1 VSAAT
6 GWWEAETTAVLVN
19 VDKLDVGAKWRSW
32 FGDLFVKVSPLS
44 HKNLRTGEIVLD
56 QRLYG
61 HDETFYVE
69 VVA

>member
-1 VSAAT
+1 MSAAT
-6 GWWEAETTAVLVN
+6 GWWQAETSVLVN
-19 VDKLDVGAKWRSW
+19 VDKLDVGDKWRSW
-32 FGDLFVKVSPLS
+32 GGDLFVKISPLS

-69 VVA
+69 VVT

>member
-1 VSAAT
+1 MSAAT
-6 GWWEAETTAVLVN
+6 GWWEAETTVLVN
-19 VDKLDVGAKWRSW
+19 IDTIEVGAKWRSW
-32 FGDLFVKVSPLS
+32 VGDLFVKISPLS

-69 VVA
+69 VVS